1 MGSLLQDVRV
11 GIRMLLK
18 NPAFTCIAVVVLG
31 LGIGA
36 NTAMFS
42 LVNGLLLRP
51 PGIEEPQQLQG
62 LFSKD
67 TEQTGSYRAFSYPNY
82 RDIRERNDVF
92 QDLMAHNPAMVGI
105 GEGEDTRRVFA
116 SVVSANYF
124 KTYGVRLPLGR
135 AFEVAEEQPGS
146 AARVAVIGHHLWKRR
161 GSAPDILGQTV
172 RVNGEAYT
180 IIGVAPESFPGPVPA
195 LSLEVF
201 LPLGVYESVINNFGG
216 GPIGL
221 LSDRENHNLMLVG
234 RLKVGM
240 TTEKAGSQLEG
251 LASQMSLEFPEIN
264 RNQTLVTAPISRF
277 SLSTAPRDDS
287 AFGAVSAILM
297 GMAGIVLLLAC
308 LNLGHMQASRSAAR
322 RQEFAVRRAL
332 GGSSRRVIRQLL
344 VEGLIL
350 SLCGGIIGFLLSI
363 WAPGA
368 LLRSLTQIIGFELVL
383 DASSDW
389 RVVVATFGFCFLSTL
404 FFSLRPALRLS
415 RSPLFEDLKAQR
427 GSASQEIQS
436 RGWLRGRNF
445 PVISEV
451 ALSLALLIVAGL
463 FVRGAM
469 QAAGVDPGFK
479 IDGSVLIETDISL
492 LGYSDERS
500 SQIYQELLERF
511 RSHPGVEAASL
522 TSTIP
527 FGMTQSGRT
536 VQEVGVPFD
545 SLSRSDP
552 QPRSSIVGAEF
563 FKAIGTPL
571 LDGRSFSPREEQT
584 AQPVV
589 MIDKILAE
597 TLWPQERAVGKRIHF
612 KGAANPAM
620 SDLEVIGVV
629 GSIQDDF
636 FSSEVAPRVF
646 VPMGLT
652 SQTAVHFVVR
662 ARNEQVVAELI
673 PELRS
678 LVREVDP
685 RLPVFSTRTMESH
698 LSESVSFWLVKA
710 AASIFSAFGVLALLL
725 AVIGVYGVRAYS
737 VVRRTREIGVR
748 MALGASIQDT
758 IWMVLRE
765 GLVMTVVGCTL
776 GILLALGLGQV
787 VGSLLYAVSSTDI
800 VVYALGTLTLTVVMM
815 LACYLPARRAA
826 RIDPLQALRCE

>member
-1 MGSLLQDVRV
+1 MDSLLQDVRV

-18 NPAFTCIAVVVLG
+18 HPAFTCIAVVVLG

-42 LVNGLLLRP
+42 MVNGLLLRP
-51 PGIEEPQQLQG
+51 PGIEEPKQLQG
-62 LFSKD
+62 LFSKN
-67 TEQTGSYRAFSYPNY
+67 TEQTGTYRAFSYPNY
-82 RDIRERNDVF
+82 LDIRERNDVF
-92 QDLMAHNPAMVGI
+92 EDLMAHNLSMVGI
-105 GEGEDTRRVFA
+105 GEGEETRRVFA
-116 SVVSANYF
+116 SMVSSNYF
-124 KTYGVRLPLGR
+124 KTYGVQIPLGR
-135 AFEVAEEQPGS
+135 GFELAEELPGS
-146 AARVAVIGHHLWKRR
+146 HSRVVVIGHHLWKRR
-161 GSAPDILGQTV
+161 GSDPDILGQTV

-180 IIGVAPESFPGPVPA
+180 IVGVVPESFPGPVRA
-195 LSLEVF
+195 VSLAVF

-216 GPIGL
+216 GPIGS
-221 LSDRENHNLMLVG
+221 LSDRDNHSLMLVG
-234 RLKVGM
+234 RLKKEM
-240 TTEKAGSQLEG
+240 TTDKAVSQLEG
-251 LASQMSLEFPEIN
+251 LASQMRLEFPDIN
-264 RNQTLVTAPISRF
+264 RNQTLITAPLSRF
-277 SLSTAPRDDS
+277 SISTSPPDDS
-287 AFGAVSAILM
+287 GIGAVSAILM
-297 GMAGIVLLLAC
+297 GMAAVVLLISC

-344 VEGLIL
+344 VEGLLL
-350 SLCGGIIGFLLSI
+350 SLCGGVLGFFLSI

-368 LLRSLTQIIGFELVL
+368 LVRSLTQITGFEMVL
-383 DASSDW
+383 DASPDW
-389 RVVVATFGFCFLSTL
+389 RVVVATLGFCFLSTL

-427 GSASQEIQS
+427 GSAGYEVQS
-436 RGWLRGRNF
+436 RGFLRGRNF

-469 QAAGVDPGFK
+469 RAAGVDPGFQ
-479 IDGSVLIETDISL
+479 IDGSMLIETDVSL
-492 LGYSDERS
+492 LGYPNEQS
-500 SQIYQELLERF
+500 SQVYQDLLGRF
-511 RSHPGVEAASL
+511 RSHPAVEAASL

-527 FGMTQSGRT
+527 FGTTRSGRT

-545 SLSRSDP
+545 SGTRSDP

-571 LDGRSFSPREEQT
+571 LDGRSFSAREEQT

-589 MIDKILAE
+589 VIDKILAE
-597 TLWPQERAVGKRIHF
+597 TLWPGERAVGKRIQI

-646 VPMGLT
+646 FPTGLAF
-652 SQTAVHFVVR
+652 QTAVHFVVR
-662 ARNEQVVAELI
+662 ARNEQAASGLI
-673 PELRS
+673 PELRT
-678 LVREVDP
+678 LIREVDP
-685 RLPVFSTRTMESH
+685 RLPVFSTRTMETH
-698 LSESVSFWLVKA
+698 LSESVSFWVVKA
-710 AASIFSAFGVLALLL
+710 AASVFSAFGILALLL
-725 AVIGVYGVRAYS
+725 AMIGVYGVRAYS

-748 MALGASIQDT
+748 MALGASVGDT
-758 IWMVLRE
+758 IWMVLKE
-765 GLVMTVVGCTL
+765 GLVMTAIGSTL
-776 GILLALGLGQV
+776 GILLALGLGHL
-787 VGSLLYAVSSTDI
+787 VGSLLYAVSSTD
-800 VVYALGTLTLTVVMM
+800 VVVFALGTLTLTVVMM

-826 RIDPLQALRCE
+826 LIDPLRALRCE